1 MSQIKTS
8 HSIEKLEQSLLDTIQ
23 LILRTTGDAGHFN
36 VGLSGGSII
45 SILATIL
52 PRLQTDL
59 SRWRFY
65 FCDERVVPVDSAD
78 STYGAYLKQFAE
90 QQIAVERSQ
99 FVKINEQLPLE
110 ECAQQYAGLIE
121 EGVPKNADGVPA
133 FDLLF
138 LGWFYLRSFKIITL
152 IALI

>member
-8 HSIEKLEQSLLDTIQ
+8 HSIEKLEQSLLDSIN
-23 LILRTTGDAGHFN
+23 LILKTTGDSADDSPGDSAVFN

-45 SILATIL
+45 SILANIL

-65 FCDERVVPVDSAD
+65 FCDERVVPVESAD
-78 STYGAYLKQFAE
+78 STYGAYLKQFAD
-90 QQIAVERSQ
+90 QQIAVERRQ

-121 EGVPKNADGVPA
+121 EGVPKNSDGVPA

-138 LGWFYLRSFKIITL
+138 LGW
-152 IALI
+152 